1 MYSSADELVLHDYQ
15 RYCVD
20 QILSK
25 PKIGLMLDMGL
36 GKTAITLMAL
46 KEMKWYRWIIMHV
59 LIIAPKKVAEATWQT
74 EVRKWRIFNGLRVS
88 TVLGT
93 EKQRIEA
100 LHKDADIWI
109 INRDNVAW
117 LVEYYKNDWP
127 FDCVVLDESSSF
139 KNHRAVRFRALKA
152 VLPKISRLIE
162 LTGTPAPHGLEDLWA
177 QVYLL
182 DGGARLGRTISVYR
196 DMYFVPDKRNAAQIW
211 SYKPREGASEVIYDS
226 ISDICISMK
235 AKDYLSVPDS
245 ISETIPVVLDKKAQA
260 AYAQLECVALLAVAP
275 DEVITAGSAAVLTGK
290 LLQLCNGAV
299 YDENGDWHEIHDCK
313 IDAFLETVEQ
323 LNGQHAIVYYNFKHD
338 LARLQAALKKHFPK
352 LNVRA
357 YSGADDQEAWNNGQI
372 DVLLAHP
379 ASCGYGLNLQ
389 KGGHHIIW
397 FGLTYAL
404 EQYQQANARLHR
416 QGQTEPV
423 IIHHLVVQGGMD
435 EAVMSALQRKDD
447 TQEYLLNALKV
458 RIDEIRAGRDAV

>member
-1 MYSSADELVLHDYQ
+1 MGGSELKLHDYQ

-25 PKIGLMLDMGL
+25 PKIALMLDMGL

-46 KEMKWYRWIIMHV
+46 KEMKWYRWQIMRV

-74 EVRKWRIFNGLRVS
+74 EAGKWSNFNGLRVS

-100 LHKDADIWI
+100 LNKDADIWI

-117 LVEYYKNDWP
+117 LVEYFRNDWP

-139 KNHRAVRFRALKA
+139 KNHRAIRFRALKA
-152 VLPKISRLIE
+152 VLPKINRLIE

-182 DGGARLGRTISVYR
+182 DKGARLGRTISCYR

-211 SYKPREGASEVIYDS
+211 SYKPREGAAEVIYDS
-226 ISDICISMK
+226 VSDICISMK

-245 ISETIPVVLDKKAQA
+245 ISEVIPVVLDKKAQA

-299 YDENGDWHEIHDCK
+299 YDENGEWHEIHNCK
-313 IDAFLETVEQ
+313 IDAFIETVEQ
-323 LNGQHAIVYYNFKHD
+323 LNGQHTIVYYNFRHD
-338 LARLQAALKKHFPK
+338 LSRLKAALAKHFPK
-352 LNVRA
+352 LTVKA
-357 YSGADDQEAWNNGQI
+357 YANADDEKAWNNGEI

-389 KGGHHIIW
+389 QGGHHIIW

-447 TQEYLLNALKV
+447 TQEFLLNALKV
-458 RIDEIRAGRDAV
+458 RIDSIRAGRDAV

>member
-1 MYSSADELVLHDYQ
+1 
-15 RYCVD
+15 
-20 QILSK
+20 
-25 PKIGLMLDMGL
+25 
-36 GKTAITLMAL
+36 
-46 KEMKWYRWIIMHV
+46 
-59 LIIAPKKVAEATWQT
+59 
-74 EVRKWRIFNGLRVS
+74 
-88 TVLGT
+88 
-93 EKQRIEA
+93 
-100 LHKDADIWI
+100 
-109 INRDNVAW
+109 
-117 LVEYYKNDWP
+117 
-127 FDCVVLDESSSF
+127 VVLDESSSF
-139 KNHRAVRFRALKA
+139 KNHRAVRFKALKA

-196 DMYFVPDKRNAAQIW
+196 DMYFLPDKRNAAQIW
-211 SYKPREGASEVIYDS
+211 TYKPRDGAAEVIYDS

-245 ISETIPVVLDKKAQA
+245 ISEVIPVVLDKKAQA

-299 YDENGDWHEIHDCK
+299 YDENGDWHSIHDCK
-313 IDAFLETVEQ
+313 IDAFLETIEQ
-323 LNGQHAIVYYNFKHD
+323 LNGQHTIVYYNFKHD
-338 LARLQAALKKHFPK
+338 LSRLEAALAKHFPK
-352 LNVRA
+352 LTVKA
-357 YSGADDQEAWNNGQI
+357 YRGPDDERAWNSGEI

-389 KGGHHIIW
+389 QGGHHIIW

-435 EAVMSALQRKDD
+435 EAVMSALQRKED

-458 RIDEIRAGRDAV
+458 RIDTIRAGRDAV

>member
-1 MYSSADELVLHDYQ
+1 MGCSDLILHDYQ

-20 QILSK
+20 RILDT
-25 PKIGLMLDMGL
+25 PKIALMLDMGL

-46 KEMKWYRWIIMHV
+46 KEMKWYRWQIMHV

-74 EVRKWRIFNGLRVS
+74 EALKWRNFNGLRIS

-117 LVEYYKNDWP
+117 LVEYYRNDWP

-152 VLPKISRLIE
+152 VLPKINRLIE

-182 DGGARLGRTISVYR
+182 DKGARLGRTISCYR
-196 DMYFVPDKRNAAQIW
+196 DMYFIPDKRNAAQIW
-211 SYKPREGASEVIYDS
+211 SYKPREGAAEVIYDS

-245 ISETIPVVLDKKAQA
+245 ISEVIPVVLDKKAKA
-260 AYAQLECVALLAVAP
+260 AYLQLECVALLAVAP

-299 YDENGDWHEIHDCK
+299 YDENGEWHEIHDCK
-313 IDAFLETVEQ
+313 IDAFIETVEQ
-323 LNGQHAIVYYNFKHD
+323 LNGQHTIVYYNFKHD
-338 LARLQAALKKHFPK
+338 LSRLKAALARHFPK
-352 LNVRA
+352 LTVKA
-357 YSGADDQEAWNNGQI
+357 YTGAEDEKAWNNGEI

-389 KGGHHIIW
+389 QGGHHIIW

-423 IIHHLVVQGGMD
+423 IIHHLVVQDGMD
-435 EAVMSALQRKDD
+435 EAVMNALQRKDD
-447 TQEYLLNALKV
+447 TQEFLLNALKV
-458 RIDEIRAGRDAV
+458 RIDLIRAGRDAV